1 MTPENPSEDEP
12 SARAQRLAEFFVN
25 TPLLRMRIERDDEEF
40 EFARS
45 SFAPGHRASEASVT
59 PEPLV
64 ERPVDVLRADVV
76 GILRFGRHEPTLGE
90 EVAEERELAAIEAL
104 GIRTSVRARSSG
116 RLTAILCQDG
126 AAVDYGR
133 ALFEIER
140 G

>member
-1 MTPENPSEDEP
+1 MTPEHPSEDEP

-25 TPLLRMRIERDDEEF
+25 TPLLRMRIEREDEEF
-40 EFARS
+40 ELARS
-45 SFAPGHRASEASVT
+45 SLAPVGRTSEAAAVA
-59 PEPLV
+59 EPSAK
-64 ERPVDVLRADVV
+64 RAVDILRADVV
-76 GILRFGRHEPTLGE
+76 GILRFGRSEPTLGE

-104 GIRTSVRARSSG
+104 GIRTSVRARSAG

>member
-1 MTPENPSEDEP
+1 MTSEYSPEEEP
-12 SARAQRLAEFFVN
+12 SARAQRLAEFFVG
-25 TPLLRMRIERDDEEF
+25 TPLLRLRIEREDEEF

-45 SFAPGHRASEASVT
+45 APAALPRSPEAALS
-59 PEPLV
+59 PEPAV
-64 ERPVDVLRADVV
+64 ELPVDILRADVV
-76 GILRFGRHEPTLGE
+76 GIVRFGRHVPTLGE
-90 EVAEERELAAIEAL
+90 EVPEERELAAIEAL

-116 RLTAILCQDG
+116 RLRAILCQDG

>member
-1 MTPENPSEDEP
+1 MTPENPTEDEP

-40 EFARS
+40 EFVRS
-45 SFAPGHRASEASVT
+45 SVAPARHASAEAALPELRA
-59 PEPLV
+59 

-76 GILRFGRHEPTLGE
+76 GILRFGRNEPTLGE

-116 RLTAILCQDG
+116 RLTAILCRDG

>member
-1 MTPENPSEDEP
+1 MSPEHPTEEEP

-25 TPLLRMRIERDDEEF
+25 TPLLRLRIERENEEF
-40 EFARS
+40 EFVRS
-45 SFAPGHRASEASVT
+45 SFAPVRGAAEQAVM
-59 PEPLV
+59 PDPV
-64 ERPVDVLRADVV
+64 AERPVDVLRADVV
-76 GILRFGRHEPTLGE
+76 GVLRFGRHVPTLGE
-90 EVAEERELAAIEAL
+90 EVAEERALAAIEAL

-116 RLTAILCQDG
+116 RLSAILCQDG

>member
-1 MTPENPSEDEP
+1 MTSEYSPEEEP
-12 SARAQRLAEFFVN
+12 SARAQRLAEFFVG
-25 TPLLRMRIERDDEEF
+25 TPLLRLRIEREDEEF

-45 SFAPGHRASEASVT
+45 APAALPRSPEAALS
-59 PEPLV
+59 PEPAL
-64 ERPVDVLRADVV
+64 ELPVDILRADVV
-76 GILRFGRHEPTLGE
+76 GIVRFGRHVPTLGE
-90 EVAEERELAAIEAL
+90 EVPEERELAAIEAL

-116 RLTAILCQDG
+116 RLRAILCQDG

>member
-1 MTPENPSEDEP
+1 MTSEYSPEEDA
-12 SARAQRLAEFFVN
+12 SARAQRLAEFFVG
-25 TPLLRMRIERDDEEF
+25 TPLLRLRIEREDEEF

-45 SFAPGHRASEASVT
+45 APAALPRSPEAALS
-59 PEPLV
+59 PEPAV
-64 ERPVDVLRADVV
+64 ELPVDILRADVV
-76 GILRFGRHEPTLGE
+76 GIVRFGRHVPTLGE
-90 EVAEERELAAIEAL
+90 EVPEERELAAIEAL

-116 RLTAILCQDG
+116 RLRAILCEDG